1 MAKDERTELLEQSV
15 FPILLGNSPRA
26 HLLAF
31 RLYLRYGVT
40 SFVGG
45 SRRTLWDLLNPFC
58 DFYRLFLGENGRLLK
73 EQLLSL
79 AEEYEDTLFVLIPAT
94 KEMLDLIH
102 PHVSELESRFI
113 LSEPHAV
120 TEKLPFQANGTLE
133 F

>member
-15 FPILLGNSPRA
+15 LPILLGNGPRA

-40 SFVGG
+40 SFAGG

-79 AEEYEDTLFVLIPAT
+79 AEEYEETLFVLIPTT

-102 PHVSELESRFI
+102 PHVSELENRFI
-113 LSEPHAV
+113 LSEPRTV
-120 TEKLPFQANGTLE
+120 TEKLPFQANRTLE